1 MTDQRT
7 IALGESGDQRVQ
19 RSRRALREALLEL
32 LGEMPFDQITI
43 TELTARAQIGYT
55 TYFRHYPSKEAL
67 LNDVASVLIRDLLS
81 LSVPVVSRAGSLQS
95 CRALCHYV
103 DERREIWRS
112 LLTGGAA
119 SIVQAE
125 FVDQAREWAPQFLWD
140 HAWLPVDLGAVWTA
154 RSTIE
159 ILSWWLSDGD
169 YMTVDDVAAII
180 ERLSIR
186 SIDMGNEG
194 DTRAVRAPGASS
206 RRGAKGA

>member
-1 MTDQRT
+1 MTDPRP
-7 IALGESGDQRVQ
+7 IALGESSDQRVQ
-19 RSRRALREALLEL
+19 RSRRALREALIEL

-43 TELTARAQIGYT
+43 TEVTARAQIGYT
-55 TYFRHYPSKEAL
+55 TYFRHFASKEAL
-67 LNDVASVLIRDLLS
+67 LNDVAAVLIRDLLS

-119 SIVQAE
+119 TIVQAE
-125 FVDQAREWAPQFLWD
+125 FVKQAREWAPQFLWN
-140 HAWLPVDLGAVWTA
+140 HSWLPVDLGTIWTA

-169 YMTVDDVAAII
+169 YMSVEEAAVII

-186 SIDMGNEG
+186 SIGMDNEG
-194 DTRAVRAPGASS
+194 S
-206 RRGAKGA
+206 RPAGNGRKKA